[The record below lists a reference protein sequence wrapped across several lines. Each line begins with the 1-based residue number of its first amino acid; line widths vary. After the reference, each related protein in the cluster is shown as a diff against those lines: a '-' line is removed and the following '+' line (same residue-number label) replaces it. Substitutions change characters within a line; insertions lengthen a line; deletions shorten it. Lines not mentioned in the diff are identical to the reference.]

1 MRVGA
6 AIHSR
11 RAFSG
16 TVFRTVLM
24 AVILAWVGVPIY
36 FLVATS
42 LSPEGR
48 ALNGLTLPSSVS
60 FSNYTAVFTGANAI
74 WRPLVNST
82 IVTVASTALALAL
95 AVPAA
100 YGLSHLRHLKAGRGV
115 YLSFFVLR
123 GIPPISLVLPFYLIF
138 SKAGLLN
145 SLPGLV
151 IALAPLALPYCVW
164 TLRVTFDQIPRE
176 IEEAA
181 AVDGAGPWR
190 TFFSVVLPIAL
201 PGVAATGILSG
212 LFVYVDYIMVAPL
225 AGPET
230 YTFPI
235 YVTSFSQDF
244 VQLVG
249 PLSAAAIIG
258 AIPMVAMFVASQG
271 FSKRLASAG
280 IH

>member
-1 MRVGA
+1 MRTLRLTA
-6 AIHSR
+6 RNIPRTLILIAILLW
-11 RAFSG
+11 
-16 TVFRTVLM
+16 VL
-24 AVILAWVGVPIY
+24 VPVY

-42 LSPEGR
+42 LAPDGVT
-48 ALNGLTLPSSVS
+48 LNGLELPTKVS
-60 FSNYTAVFTGANAI
+60 LANYVAIFTGANDI
-74 WRPLVNST
+74 WVPLVNST
-82 IVTVASTALALAL
+82 IVTVASTLIALVL

-100 YGLSHLRHLKAGRGV
+100 YALSHLRSRAIGRGM
-115 YLSFFVLR
+115 YMSFFVLR
-123 GIPPISLVLPFYLIF
+123 GIPPIALVMPFYLIF
-138 SKAGLLN
+138 SKANMLN
-145 SLPGLV
+145 SIPGLI

-176 IEEAA
+176 LEEAG
-181 AVDGAGPWR
+181 AVDGAGR
-190 TFFSVVLPIAL
+190 FRMFFSVVLPVAG
-201 PGVAATGILSG
+201 PGIAATGILSA
-212 LFVYVDYIMVAPL
+212 LFIYVDYIIVAPL
-225 AGPET
+225 AGPRT

-258 AIPMVAMFVASQG
+258 AIPMAIMFIVSQQ

>member
-1 MRVGA
+1 MRA
-6 AIHSR
+6 LKLTARKIP
-11 RAFSG
+11 
-16 TVFRTVLM
+16 RTILLI
-24 AVILAWVGVPIY
+24 VILLWVLVPIY

-42 LSPEGR
+42 LVPEGDT
-48 ALNGLTLPSSVS
+48 LNGLELPKAIT
-60 FSNYTAVFTGANAI
+60 FSNYAGLFSGANTI
-74 WRPLVNST
+74 WIPLVNST
-82 IVTVASTALALAL
+82 VVTIASTGIALLL

-100 YGLSHLRHLKAGRGV
+100 YALSHLRHRRSGRAA

-123 GIPPISLVLPFYLIF
+123 GIPPIALVMPFYLIF
-138 SKAGLLN
+138 ARVNMLN
-145 SLPGLV
+145 SLPGII

-176 IEEAA
+176 VEEAG
-181 AVDGAGPWR
+181 AVDGAGR
-190 TFFSVVLPIAL
+190 LRMFFSVVLPIAA
-201 PGVAATGILSG
+201 PGIAATGVLSA
-212 LFVYVDYIMVAPL
+212 LFIYVDYIIVAPL
-225 AGPET
+225 AGPQT

-258 AIPMVAMFVASQG
+258 AIPMAVMFIVSQR
-271 FSKRLASAG
+271 FSRRLASAG

>member
-1 MRVGA
+1 MRA
-6 AIHSR
+6 LKLTARKIP
-11 RAFSG
+11 
-16 TVFRTVLM
+16 RTILLI
-24 AVILAWVGVPIY
+24 VILLWVLVPIY

-42 LSPEGR
+42 LVPEGDT
-48 ALNGLTLPSSVS
+48 LNGLELPKAIT
-60 FSNYTAVFTGANAI
+60 FSNYAGLFSGANTI
-74 WRPLVNST
+74 WIPLVNST
-82 IVTVASTALALAL
+82 VVTIASTGIALLL

-100 YGLSHLRHLKAGRGV
+100 YALSHLRHRRSGRAA

-123 GIPPISLVLPFYLIF
+123 GIPPIALVMPFYLIF
-138 SKAGLLN
+138 ARVNILN
-145 SLPGLV
+145 SLPGII

-176 IEEAA
+176 VEEAG
-181 AVDGAGPWR
+181 AVDGAGR
-190 TFFSVVLPIAL
+190 LRMFFSVVLPIAA
-201 PGVAATGILSG
+201 PGIAATGVLSA
-212 LFVYVDYIMVAPL
+212 LFIYVDYIIVAPL
-225 AGPET
+225 AGPQT

-258 AIPMVAMFVASQG
+258 AIPMAVMFIVSQR
-271 FSKRLASAG
+271 FSRRLASAG

>member
-1 MRVGA
+1 MRA
-6 AIHSR
+6 MK
-11 RAFSG
+11 RALRQIPRA
-16 TVFRTVLM
+16 VVLV
-24 AVILAWVGVPIY
+24 VILFWVLVPVY

-48 ALNGLTLPSSVS
+48 MLDGLTLPGSIT
-60 FSNYTAVFTGANAI
+60 FANYAGLLSGANSI
-74 WRPLVNST
+74 WVPLVNST
-82 IVTVASTALALAL
+82 IVTVASTAIALVL

-100 YGLSHLRHLKAGRGV
+100 YALSHLRHRRSGRAA

-123 GIPPISLVLPFYLIF
+123 GIPPIALVMPFYLIF
-138 SKAGLLN
+138 AKTNMFN
-145 SLPGLV
+145 SLPGLI

-176 IEEAA
+176 IEEAG
-181 AVDGAGPWR
+181 AVDGAGR
-190 TFFSVVLPIAL
+190 LRMFLSVVLPIAT
-201 PGVAATGILSG
+201 PGIAATAVLAG
-212 LFVYVDYIMVAPL
+212 LFIYVDYIIVAPL
-225 AGPET
+225 AGPQT

-249 PLSAAAIIG
+249 PLSAASIVG
-258 AIPMVAMFVASQG
+258 AIPMALMFIVSQR
-271 FSKRLASAG
+271 FSRRTASAG

>member
-1 MRVGA
+1 MKVPKRA
-6 AIHSR
+6 WRAIP
-11 RAFSG
+11 
-16 TVFRTVLM
+16 RTLVL
-24 AVILAWVGVPIY
+24 AVILFWVLVPVY

-48 ALNGLTLPSSVS
+48 MLDGLVLPGSIS
-60 FSNYTAVFTGANAI
+60 FENYAGLFSGANSI
-74 WRPLVNST
+74 WVPLINST
-82 IVTVASTALALAL
+82 IVTVASTGIALVL

-100 YGLSHLRHLKAGRGV
+100 YALSHLRHKRSGRAA

-123 GIPPISLVLPFYLIF
+123 GIPPIALVMPFYLIF
-138 SKAGLLN
+138 AKINMLN

-176 IEEAA
+176 VEEAG
-181 AVDGAGPWR
+181 AVDGAGRLRMFW
-190 TFFSVVLPIAL
+190 SVVLPIAT
-201 PGVAATGILSG
+201 PGIAATGVLAG
-212 LFVYVDYIMVAPL
+212 LFIYVDYIIVAPL
-225 AGPET
+225 AGPQT

-249 PLSAAAIIG
+249 PLSAASIIG
-258 AIPMVAMFVASQG
+258 AIPMALMFIVSQR
-271 FSKRLASAG
+271 FSRRLASAG
-280 IH
+280 VH